1 VEYRVEQLAG
11 RAGVSVDTVRFYQA
25 KGLLEPPRRMGR
37 IALYDDGHLHRLERV
52 RALQAKGFT
61 LATIRRLVRGELDA
75 ADEALVEAVTG
86 RGAGAAADEEAAEE
100 FFDLDELGARS
111 GIPVALLQAIEREG
125 LLVGRR
131 HHGGAA
137 FTDSDVAIARSGLRL
152 LELGLP
158 LPEVLE
164 LARDHHARVRETAE
178 RAVQLF
184 DAHVRQ
190 PLRAARAADLDEDE
204 AAARLVEAFSTLLPA
219 TVDLVRHHFRRTLL
233 AVAQEHIEHVG
244 ADAERAAVAAESL
257 RRLEDAG

>member
-1 VEYRVEQLAG
+1 VEYRVEQLAA
-11 RAGVSVDTVRFYQA
+11 RAEVSVDTVRFYQA
-25 KGLLEPPRRMGR
+25 RGLLEPPRRAGR
-37 IALYDDGHLHRLERV
+37 IALYDDGHLARLERI
-52 RALQAKGFT
+52 RGLQAKGFT
-61 LATIRRLVRGELDA
+61 LATIARLVRGELDA

-100 FFDLDELGARS
+100 FFDLDELAARS

-131 HHGGAA
+131 HDGGDAYTGA
-137 FTDSDVAIARSGLRL
+137 DVAIARSGLRL

-164 LARDHHARVRETAE
+164 LARAHHERVRETAE
-178 RAVQLF
+178 RAVELF
-184 DAHVRQ
+184 DAHVRL
-190 PLRAARAADLDEDE
+190 PLRAEGLDEDQ

-257 RRLEDAG
+257 RRLEGAG